1 MPANVLKDL
10 ERMKEKMVPT
20 VKENLQHEVIPV
32 PEA

>member
-10 ERMKEKMVPT
+10 ERMKEKMVPKA
-20 VKENLQHEVIPV
+20 KEDLQHEVIPV